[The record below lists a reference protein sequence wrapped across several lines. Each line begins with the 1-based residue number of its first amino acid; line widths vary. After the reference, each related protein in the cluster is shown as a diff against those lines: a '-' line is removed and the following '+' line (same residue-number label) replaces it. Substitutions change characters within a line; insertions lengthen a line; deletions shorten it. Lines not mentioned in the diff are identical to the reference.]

1 MKIEYNLTVSDVE
14 QHAEALVD
22 FHAQFADFFR
32 TTTRSVAPH
41 ALDYLRGQLLCET
54 RRTMARMSVTVV
66 ERDKQALSN
75 FISMFCRPRL
85 GRQQSRHAPHAGH
98 GRPLAAR
105 GRGGRAFV
113 AEHPTVV
120 AGR

>member
-1 MKIEYNLTVSDVE
+1 MDLEYNLTVSDVE

-22 FHAQFADFFR
+22 FQAQFADFFR

-54 RRTMARMSVTVV
+54 RRNMARMSVTVV

-75 FISMFCRPRL
+75 FISTSPW
-85 GRQQSRHAPHAGH
+85 ADE
-98 GRPLAAR
+98 PLLEN
-105 GRGGRAFV
+105 GVGSD
-113 AEHPTVV
+113 PSQ
-120 AGR
+120 